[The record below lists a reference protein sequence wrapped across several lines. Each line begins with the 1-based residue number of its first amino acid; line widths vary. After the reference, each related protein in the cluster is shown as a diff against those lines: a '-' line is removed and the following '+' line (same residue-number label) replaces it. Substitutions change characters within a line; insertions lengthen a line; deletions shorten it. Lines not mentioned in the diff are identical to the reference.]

1 MPPYADLFL
10 SILRR
15 VNPGYPA
22 GLLPLIL
29 EIIAYLGDFAIYTYG
44 IVCASSVAICS
55 NVLIGY
61 GTCRADARSIRLIIL
76 ALVLCIAFSMHS
88 RPEFPRFDTA
98 RILWRTGTERC
109 LRVQHTYILRL
120 DGKSIR
126 TRTTLTPLTFE

>member
-44 IVCASSVAICS
+44 MCLFCS

-98 RILWRTGTERC
+98 RILWRTGTVFARAAHIHIKVG
-109 LRVQHTYILRL
+109 RKV
-120 DGKSIR
+120 D
-126 TRTTLTPLTFE
+126 PN

>member
-22 GLLPLIL
+22 GPLPLIL

-61 GTCRADARSIRLIIL
+61 GTCCADARSIRLIIL
-76 ALVLCIAFSMHS
+76 ALVLMYRVLNAQPTRVSSLRHS
-88 RPEFPRFDTA
+88 ANTLENRNGTVFA
-98 RILWRTGTERC
+98 RAAHIHIKVGRK
-109 LRVQHTYILRL
+109 V
-120 DGKSIR
+120 D
-126 TRTTLTPLTFE
+126 PN

>member
-61 GTCRADARSIRLIIL
+61 GTGRADARSIRLIIL
-76 ALVLCIAFSMHS
+76 ALVLMYRVLNAQPTRVSS
-88 RPEFPRFDTA
+88 
-98 RILWRTGTERC
+98 
-109 LRVQHTYILRL
+109 LRHGAIVGRKV
-120 DGKSIR
+120 D
-126 TRTTLTPLTFE
+126 PN